1 MRVVDGL
8 FLLFLVMLVA
18 GELPAA
24 AGIVEKTTVANGL
37 GVFVH
42 EDRDV
47 PGALSH
53 LVGGVRSR
61 RSGKPT
67 TSLLMRAVALTRWL
81 LQFSWTARSPK
92 KTNNLLTRHGV

>member
-1 MRVVDGL
+1 MMRVVDGL

-53 LVGGVRSR
+53 LWWVDREEVGSR
-61 RSGKPT
+61 PRPCSCE
-67 TSLLMRAVALTRWL
+67 RW
-81 LQFSWTARSPK
+81 R
-92 KTNNLLTRHGV
+92 